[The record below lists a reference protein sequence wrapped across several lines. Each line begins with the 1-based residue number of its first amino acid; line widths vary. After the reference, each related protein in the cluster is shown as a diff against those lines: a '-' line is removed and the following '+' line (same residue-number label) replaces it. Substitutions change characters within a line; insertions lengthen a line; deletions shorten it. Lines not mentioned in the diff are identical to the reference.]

1 MEAADGAGGAGG
13 GNSPADGGPAAAEAS
28 ADAADAPHAGEAGS
42 AEQVLARAPVSAAFA
57 YGTGGTHEEH
67 AEVDDDSDAEE
78 LEALLAE
85 EDARVVRERARAGE
99 GGSAL
104 TAPFAQRGDGTRT
117 RQERIVLRTIEL
129 SHGTSYDN
137 AELEAE
143 VDAALEGLVRRT
155 EATGSASGGTSP
167 TRAGTGAG
175 SSRGVS
181 VDVGV
186 DGALDALVDELAVDH
201 VEAVHSVADESA
213 AVVEV
218 AGELDELERIEE
230 SEHGERQSE
239 QAVDVFLRSEGETS
253 GEACS
258 SPMHDDAY
266 AAGASRCEE
275 SAEAEA
281 DAHTSAG
288 DHVAVQELW
297 PSSEGAR
304 AELESKAIQV
314 DTMGVDVSDY
324 SR

>member
-201 VEAVHSVADESA
+201 VEAVNSVADQSA

-218 AGELDELERIEE
+218 AGEPDELERIEE
-230 SEHGERQSE
+230 SE
-239 QAVDVFLRSEGETS
+239 QAVDVFLRGEGETS

-266 AAGASRCEE
+266 AAGASRSEE